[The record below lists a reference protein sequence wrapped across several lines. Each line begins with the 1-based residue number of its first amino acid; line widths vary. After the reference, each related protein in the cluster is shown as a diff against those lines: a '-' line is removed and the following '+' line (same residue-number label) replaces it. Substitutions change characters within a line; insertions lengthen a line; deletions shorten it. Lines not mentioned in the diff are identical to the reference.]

1 MTSRRA
7 SARGVGSIKM
17 RTRRLLPIDLAGI
30 IGTSGG
36 VSAQPTPAVLKP
48 AIVRP
53 TETRPSDPP
62 PMTFFVAAGE
72 ADACG
77 SGCEAWIAADGK
89 IDLDAAQ
96 RLRKLFAKLGRRRLP
111 IFLHSGGGSVLG
123 AIELGRLIR
132 SRNIEVSGA
141 RTVPT
146 ECSRDRLPAKSSEMP
161 KRSGKDLVSQPHSNR
176 AMCHSPAALPP

>member
-7 SARGVGSIKM
+7 SARGGGSIKM
-17 RTRRLLPIDLAGI
+17 RTRRLLPIALAGI
-30 IGTSGG
+30 TGSSGG
-36 VSAQPTPAVLKP
+36 VAVAPAQPTAKP
-48 AIVRP
+48 AIVKPAIVKP
-53 TETRPSDPP
+53 TETRPSAPAP
-62 PMTFFVAAGE
+62 ITFFAATGD

-96 RLRKLFAKLGRRRLP
+96 RLRKLLAKLARRRLP

-132 SRNIEVSGA
+132 SRNIEVGVA
-141 RTVPT
+141 RTAPT
-146 ECSRDRLPAKSSEMP
+146 EGRPDRLAANA
-161 KRSGKDLVSQPHSNR
+161 RGTLNASGT
-176 AMCHSPAALPP
+176 